1 MDCLVTQCKHTV
13 KRIVS
18 SFNVCDISALK
29 LCCVSFGALLAG
41 IYPAL
46 VRGKRKIIWLIIF
59 LASLIPL
66 IMTIFR
72 ALDDE

>member
-1 MDCLVTQCKHTV
+1 MDCLIAQCKHIV

-18 SFNVCDISALK
+18 SFDVRDISALK

-46 VRGKRKIIWLIIF
+46 VRGKRKLLWLLLF
-59 LASLIPL
+59 LTTTAFLCIK
-66 IMTIFR
+66 IFR
-72 ALDDE
+72 IWQEE